1 MLLLQGLQDPGQR
14 GSHFGNNHQGM
25 ALLTKI
31 PTLGIIIPN
40 MGISKNRPRQ
50 AKNRRL
56 ADALFTPG
64 LQRVLGPLFGQPDR
78 EFMTAE
84 LIELAGSGTGGS
96 HRVLQ
101 RLAESGLVRVRT
113 QGRQKYYQANP
124 AAPIFDE
131 LTGLVRKTIG
141 VVGQLRNALEPLAE
155 QITAA
160 FVYGSVADR
169 SEKATSDIDLMVIS
183 DSLSY
188 PDLYT
193 RLQVTE
199 KRLGRPVNPNLLS
212 TAEYRARR
220 AQPDGFVA
228 RLEQRPRE
236 FLFGSDDVL
245 R

>member
-14 GSHFGNNHQGM
+14 GRHIGNNDPGTV
-25 ALLTKI
+25 LLTDI
-31 PTLGIIIPN
+31 PKLGMIIPN
-40 MGISKNRPRQ
+40 MGISRKPTRKRRS
-50 AKNRRL
+50 RRL

-124 AAPIFDE
+124 TAPIFDE
-131 LTGLVRKTIG
+131 LTGLIHKTIG
-141 VVGQLRNALEPLAE
+141 VVGQLRNALEPLAD

-169 SEKATSDIDLMVIS
+169 SDKAGSDVDLMVIS
-183 DSLSY
+183 DTLSY
-188 PDLYT
+188 PDLYA
-193 RLQVTE
+193 RLQVAE

-220 AQPDGFVA
+220 GQPDGFVA